1 MVANLIGIL
10 ILVVSI
16 FMILLILVQRG
27 KGGGLTGALGG
38 MGGQSAF
45 GTRAG
50 DLFTR
55 ITVVTAIIWISLC
68 LVLIAV
74 ENPPPEPVNKKDPTI
89 GAPVDEES
97 SDETGA
103 DEDSVE
109 GESLPGEQPPLGK
122 DGQPESPAG
131 GADGTSE
138 PQPKD
143 ESTGPALTPPTGE
156 SGNGA
161 GPEDKSAADVTKGT
175 DGEGGVDKGESKTP
189 ESAKDDAAKP
199 VDSSDSTDD
208 NGKDK

>member
-1 MVANLIGIL
+1 
-10 ILVVSI
+10 
-16 FMILLILVQRG
+16 MILLILVQRG

-55 ITVVTAIIWISLC
+55 ITVVTAVIWITLC

-74 ENPPPEPVNKKDPTI
+74 ENPPPEPVDKKDPTI

-97 SDETGA
+97 SDEKAA
-103 DEDSVE
+103 DEDSIE
-109 GESLPGEQPPLGK
+109 GESLPGEQTPLDK
-122 DGQPESPAG
+122 DGQTESPAG
-131 GADGTSE
+131 GADGASE
-138 PQPKD
+138 PQPGD

-161 GPEDKSAADVTKGT
+161 GPEEESAADATK
-175 DGEGGVDKGESKTP
+175 DAAGEGGGDINESKTP
-189 ESAKDDAAKP
+189 ENVKDEAAKP

-208 NGKDK
+208 SGNDK